1 MSNESALA
9 GGLTA
14 SGRAAIP
21 YVDVHGNPTRTLI
34 LNTYRSAGY
43 RPDRPVVF
51 VQHGVLRNGDEYR
64 DFWIPAADRHG
75 LLIVAP
81 TFSDEQWPGLD
92 SYNNG
97 LVIGSD
103 GVSVRPV
110 SDWTYGVLGRIWADL
125 QAAGITSRAQCHLFG
140 HSAGGQF
147 VHRLLSSQSHAPF
160 EAAIAANAGWYTLP
174 DLGLDYPEG
183 MRIDGL
189 NAAHLT
195 RLLAFPLTLLL
206 GECDNDVDAPNLP
219 KNPEAL
225 RQGPHRH
232 ARGHHYALAGTA
244 AAQRL
249 SVPCNW
255 ITRDVAHIGHN
266 GHAMS
271 VVAASVW
278 FEGVMPTPVVLAKL
292 AGNQVA

>member
-1 MSNESALA
+1 MNNEAALA
-9 GGLTA
+9 LALTA
-14 SGRAAIP
+14 SGRAVIP
-21 YVDVHGNPTRTLI
+21 YVDVQGNPTRRI
-34 LNTYRSAGY
+34 VLNTYRSADY
-43 RPDRPVVF
+43 TPDRPVVL
-51 VQHGVLRNGDEYR
+51 VQHGVLRNGDDYR

-97 LVIGSD
+97 LVID
-103 GVSVRPV
+103 DETADVRPV
-110 SDWTYGVLGRIWADL
+110 AHWTYGVLGRLWADL
-125 QAAGITSRAQCHLFG
+125 QAAGITTRAQSHLFG

-147 VHRLLSSQSHAPF
+147 VHRLLSSQPHAPF

-174 DLGLDYPEG
+174 ELDIDYPEG

-189 NAAHLT
+189 GTDHLT

-232 ARGHHYALAGTA
+232 ARGHRYAQAGAA
-244 AAQRL
+244 AAQKL
-249 SVPCNW
+249 DVPCNW
-255 ITRDVAHIGHN
+255 TTRDVAHIGHN
-266 GHAMS
+266 GNAMS

-278 FEGVMPTPVVLAKL
+278 FEGAMPTPDMLAKL
-292 AGNQVA
+292 AGSQVA